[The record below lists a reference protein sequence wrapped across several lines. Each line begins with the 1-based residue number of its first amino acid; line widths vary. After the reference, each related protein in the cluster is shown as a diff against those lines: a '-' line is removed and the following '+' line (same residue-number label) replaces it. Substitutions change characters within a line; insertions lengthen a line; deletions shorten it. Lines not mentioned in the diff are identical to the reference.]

1 MQDSSC
7 YDKTVGPE
15 SKDSKAIKRSAL
27 IISVLSSLIM
37 PFMGS
42 AVNIALPVIEKE
54 LNVDAVLL
62 TWVSTAYL
70 LSLAV
75 FMVPFGRIADI
86 YGRKKIFVL
95 GTIIFTLS
103 SILCAC
109 SFSIETLLVFRV
121 FQGIGN
127 AISYAPGT
135 AILVSVFPLNERG
148 KVLGINVAA
157 VYIGLS
163 AGPFLGGFLTQ
174 YLTWRSVF
182 LSVVPFC
189 AIMLFLVFRWL
200 KSEWA
205 DAKGER
211 FDIAGSFIYAIA
223 IVALILGMSAV
234 TEIKGWWLILAGL
247 VSIFAFIKWEMKEKQ
262 PVFDVTLFRTNR
274 VFAFSNLAALI
285 NYAATYAI
293 SFLMSLYL
301 QDIKGLIPKTAGIVL
316 VSQPLIQAAFSP
328 IAGKISDR
336 IEPRIIATLGMII
349 TTIGLFLFA
358 FLKPGTS
365 LGYIIGCLMIL
376 GFGFALFSSPN
387 TNAIMSSVEKR
398 YLGIASGVV
407 GTMRSLGMMVSMGIS
422 TVIFSILIGRIQISQ
437 EEYPLLMKSIIVAFI
452 LFTALCFIG
461 IFASMARGK
470 KKKGEISCG

>member
-1 MQDSSC
+1 MEDNSC
-7 YDKTVGPE
+7 YDKTAEPE
-15 SKDSKAIKRSAL
+15 GRELKAIKRSAL
-27 IISVLSSLIM
+27 IISVLNSLIM

-42 AVNIALPVIEKE
+42 AVSIALPAIEKD
-54 LNVDAVLL
+54 LHVDAVMLA
-62 TWVSTAYL
+62 WISTSYL
-70 LSLAV
+70 LALAV
-75 FMVPFGRIADI
+75 FMVPFGRLADI
-86 YGRKKIFVL
+86 YGRKKIFIL
-95 GTIIFTLS
+95 GTTIFTLS

-109 SFSIETLLVFRV
+109 SVSIETLLVCRV
-121 FQGIGN
+121 LQGVGN

-163 AGPFLGGFLTQ
+163 AGPFLGGVLTH
-174 YLTWRSVF
+174 YLGWTSVF

-189 AIMLFLVFRWL
+189 AVILFLTFRWL

-223 IVALILGMSAV
+223 IVALILGMSSVMEAR
-234 TEIKGWWLILAGL
+234 GRWLILVGL
-247 VSIFAFIKWEMKEKQ
+247 ASIFAFIKWELKTAQ

-274 VFAFSNLAALI
+274 VFAFSCLAALI
-285 NYAATYAI
+285 NYAATYAL
-293 SFLMSLYL
+293 SFLLSLYL
-301 QDIKGLIPKTAGIVL
+301 QDIKGFSSQVAGIVL
-316 VSQPLIQAAFSP
+316 VSQPLVMAAFSP
-328 IAGKISDR
+328 LAGRLSDR
-336 IEPRIIATLGMII
+336 IEPRIVATLGMII
-349 TTIGLFLFA
+349 TTIGLFLFT
-358 FLKPGTS
+358 FLEQGTS
-365 LGYIIGCLMIL
+365 LGYIISCLIIL

-398 YLGIASGVV
+398 FLGIASGVI

-422 TVIFSILIGRIQISQ
+422 TVIFSLLIGRVQITQ
-437 EEYPLLMKSIIVAFI
+437 DQYPSLMKSIVVAFVI
-452 LFTALCFIG
+452 FTVFCLVG

-470 KKKGEISCG
+470 KKKVEGRCE